1 MINKDEQNKD
11 NPLMINDKTDDKIN
25 DIDVKKL
32 VGKRIR
38 EYRQKHKMSQE
49 AFAEVIEIDSK
60 HLSNIELGKNMPNP
74 QLLLKIAR
82 TLNIEIKDLFEFY
95 HLLPPKELKDAI
107 NTLVSRLNDEQLQ
120 MTYKYIKA
128 FVL

>member
-1 MINKDEQNKD
+1 MYKIED
-11 NPLMINDKTDDKIN
+11 NV
-25 DIDVKKL
+25 DVKKL

-49 AFAEVIEIDSK
+49 KLSEIIDIDSK

-74 QLLLKIAR
+74 QLLLKIAA
-82 TLNIEIKDLFEFY
+82 TFNIEIKDLFEFF
-95 HLLPPKELKDAI
+95 HLLPSEELKTAVV
-107 NTLVSRLNDEQLQ
+107 NLVDKLNEEQLRL
-120 MTYKYIKA
+120 TYKYIKT

>member
-1 MINKDEQNKD
+1 MMVKDE
-11 NPLMINDKTDDKIN
+11 
-25 DIDVKKL
+25 IDVKKL

-49 AFAEVIEIDSK
+49 KLSEIIDIDSK

-74 QLLLKIAR
+74 QLLLRIAIAFG
-82 TLNIEIKDLFEFY
+82 IEIKELFEMC
-95 HLLPPKELKDAI
+95 HLLPDEELK
-107 NTLVSRLNDEQLQ
+107 TELVRMIKQLSGEQLRYA
-120 MTYKYIKA
+120 YKYIKS

>member
-1 MINKDEQNKD
+1 MINNNSE
-11 NPLMINDKTDDKIN
+11 
-25 DIDVKKL
+25 IDVKKL

-49 AFAEVIEIDSK
+49 KLSEIIEIDSK

-74 QLLLKIAR
+74 QLLHRIAGAFG
-82 TLNIEIKDLFEFY
+82 IEIKELFEIR
-95 HLLPPKELKDAI
+95 HLLPDEELKKE
-107 NTLVSRLNDEQLQ
+107 TLSLIEKLSGEQLRYA
-120 MTYKYIKA
+120 YKYIKS

>member
-1 MINKDEQNKD
+1 MTTKDE
-11 NPLMINDKTDDKIN
+11 
-25 DIDVKKL
+25 IDVKKL

-49 AFAEVIEIDSK
+49 QLSEIIDIDSK

-74 QLLLKIAR
+74 QLLLRIA
-82 TLNIEIKDLFEFY
+82 LAFNIEIKDLFEVC
-95 HLLPPKELKDAI
+95 HLLPDKELKTELI
-107 NTLVSRLNDEQLQ
+107 NIIEKLNSEQLRYA
-120 MTYKYIKA
+120 YKYIKS

>member
-1 MINKDEQNKD
+1 MIIKDE
-11 NPLMINDKTDDKIN
+11 
-25 DIDVKKL
+25 IDVKKL

-49 AFAEVIEIDSK
+49 QLSEIIDIDSK

-74 QLLLKIAR
+74 QLLLRIAIAFG
-82 TLNIEIKDLFEFY
+82 IEIKELFEIC
-95 HLLPPKELKDAI
+95 HLLPDEELKKELLCIVEK
-107 NTLVSRLNDEQLQ
+107 LNGEQLRYV
-120 MTYKYIKA
+120 YKYIKS

>member
-1 MINKDEQNKD
+1 MLKGEE
-11 NPLMINDKTDDKIN
+11 
-25 DIDVKKL
+25 IDVKKL

-49 AFAEVIEIDSK
+49 MLSEIIEIDSK

-74 QLLLKIAR
+74 QLLYRIAR
-82 TLNIEIKDLFEFY
+82 VFGVEIKELFEICHLLPDEELKKETLCLIEKLNIE
-95 HLLPPKELKDAI
+95 
-107 NTLVSRLNDEQLQ
+107 QLRYA
-120 MTYKYIKA
+120 YKYIKS

>member
-1 MINKDEQNKD
+1 MINNVE
-11 NPLMINDKTDDKIN
+11 
-25 DIDVKKL
+25 IDVKKL

-49 AFAEVIEIDSK
+49 TLSEIIEIDSK

-74 QLLLKIAR
+74 QLLLRIAR
-82 TLNIEIKDLFEFY
+82 AFGVEIKELFEIC
-95 HLLPPKELKDAI
+95 HLLPDEELKKE
-107 NTLVSRLNDEQLQ
+107 TLCLIENLSGEQLKS
-120 MTYKYIKA
+120 TYKYIKS

>member
-1 MINKDEQNKD
+1 MGVDEQKKIFFMVNK
-11 NPLMINDKTDDKIN
+11 NE
-25 DIDVKKL
+25 IDVKKL

-49 AFAEVIEIDSK
+49 VLSEIIEIDSK

-74 QLLLKIAR
+74 QLLLRIAKAFG
-82 TLNIEIKDLFEFY
+82 IEIKELFEIC
-95 HLLPPKELKDAI
+95 HLLSDDEVKRELFYLI
-107 NTLVSRLNDEQLQ
+107 EGLSGEQLRFA
-120 MTYKYIKA
+120 YKYIKS